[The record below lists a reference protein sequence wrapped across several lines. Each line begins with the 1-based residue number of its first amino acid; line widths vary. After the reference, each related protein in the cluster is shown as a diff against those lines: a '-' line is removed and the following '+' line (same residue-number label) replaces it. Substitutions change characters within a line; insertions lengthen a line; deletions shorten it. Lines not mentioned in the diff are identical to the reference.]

1 MKNGVMTSQ
10 TLFTMLPIYHS
21 IYFSSFTSCC
31 RQFGAM
37 NGSGLATL
45 YCFDIDL
52 RYAKKKV
59 AHVFIV
65 EMVEKTESMCHM
77 RLEIDAS
84 EYKKGRSRR
93 RTVTCGLNGS

>member
-1 MKNGVMTSQ
+1 M
-10 TLFTMLPIYHS
+10 
-21 IYFSSFTSCC
+21 
-31 RQFGAM
+31 
-37 NGSGLATL
+37 
-45 YCFDIDL
+45 
-52 RYAKKKV
+52 
-59 AHVFIV
+59 V